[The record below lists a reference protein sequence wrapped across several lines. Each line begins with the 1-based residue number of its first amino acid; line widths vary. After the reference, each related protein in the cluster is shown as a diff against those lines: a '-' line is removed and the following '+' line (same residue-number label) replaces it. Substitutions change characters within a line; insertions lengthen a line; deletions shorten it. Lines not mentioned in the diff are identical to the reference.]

1 VVNAVGR
8 GGAFEVDHNTGWLLS
23 DDGVETELP
32 VGPKSLLASHVWDG
46 IAARLERFAP
56 PSSAK
61 LREAT

>member
-1 VVNAVGR
+1 
-8 GGAFEVDHNTGWLLS
+8 
-23 DDGVETELP
+23 
-32 VGPKSLLASHVWDG
+32 LLASHVWDG